1 MNVEQLESIKERAE
15 MATSGPWFKGAER
28 YVESN
33 IRDTDDGEWTAD
45 NIAETNTN
53 NPFDAE
59 FIAHAR
65 DDVPE
70 LVATVEKLYERLAK
84 CESLLGWAHDVLD
97 DVHCYDTDVYAE
109 ISEYFD
115 GDDSDD

>member
-1 MNVEQLESIKERAE
+1 MNAEQLSTIKERAE
-15 MATSGPWFKGAER
+15 IATDGPWFPAEMY
-28 YVESN
+28 YVASN
-33 IRDTDDGEWTAD
+33 IKDIGDGEWTSD
-45 NIAETNTN
+45 TIAEINTD

-65 DDVPE
+65 EDVPE
-70 LVATVEKLYERLAK
+70 LVATVEQLYERLAK

-97 DVHCYDTDVYAE
+97 DVHCYDTEVYAE

-115 GDDSDD
+115 GVVAND